1 MKKRILI
8 GLAVTMLVLLMD
20 WLLRPRSF
28 ANVSQTPGT
37 VRIELVENNLQ
48 HYPHTIWNLET
59 DDPAY
64 LQLTGIL
71 EQYSYHASLRTIKG
85 DSYMQGNDARYW
97 LFLDFYSV
105 QGEYT
110 HGITMGGTGE
120 VMIDGRIWNV
130 SYFSNR
136 KQLEMMDA
144 IRNLLV
150 EITPDE

>member
-1 MKKRILI
+1 
-8 GLAVTMLVLLMD
+8 
-20 WLLRPRSF
+20 
-28 ANVSQTPGT
+28 
-37 VRIELVENNLQ
+37 
-48 HYPHTIWNLET
+48 
-59 DDPAY
+59 
-64 LQLTGIL
+64 
-71 EQYSYHASLRTIKG
+71 
-85 DSYMQGNDARYW
+85 MQGNDARYW

-110 HGITMGGTGE
+110 QGITMGGTGE